1 MGGTTFIGKIWS
13 TNQFFGVFHARLCTS
28 CLFGYRSH
36 HCLKTLTLLLK
47 FVSRET
53 KESFVTKTNALL
65 ESTLISVCDV
75 SVSIAT
81 VLSPQHKLR
90 VKKNCPWTLKM
101 MKSQVIEGKR
111 KVERS
116 STFVLTRYLPYIASI
131 LFTRVKF
138 TCTRTWILCSS
149 GNPALPWR
157 NGWATP

>member
-1 MGGTTFIGKIWS
+1 M
-13 TNQFFGVFHARLCTS
+13 CTS

-36 HCLKTLTLLLK
+36 HCLKTLILLLK

-53 KESFVTKTNALL
+53 KESFVSKTSALL
-65 ESTLISVCDV
+65 GSTLISESDV

-81 VLSPQHKLR
+81 VLPAAQVKGQKKLSVN
-90 VKKNCPWTLKM
+90 VKNEM
-101 MKSQVIEGKR
+101 IKSQVIEGKR

-138 TCTRTWILCSS
+138 TCTRT
-149 GNPALPWR
+149 
-157 NGWATP
+157 